1 MYGSD
6 HLVLRH
12 CQQPF
17 SSLQFW
23 QIWQFWDHDEQPT
36 NRLTVQP
43 DDLRAILLLTSEK
56 AVFWESFHD
65 VLHHLTTLDMK
76 VMTFHII

>member
-23 QIWQFWDHDEQPT
+23 QFWQFWHHDEQPT
-36 NRLTVQP
+36 NRLTLQP
-43 DDLRAILLLTSEK
+43 DDLRASLLLTSEK
-56 AVFWESFHD
+56 AVFWGKNIVF
-65 VLHHLTTLDMK
+65 
-76 VMTFHII
+76 VMSYII